1 MLGQITD
8 IGRCASLKKT
18 DIKQA
23 HKGLK
28 NPGVLDFNLLEMF
41 HGSTELSENNAKRL
55 DNIIRVRENF
65 HFKSRSKQIFVTIC
79 PDLS

>member
-8 IGRCASLKKT
+8 IGRGASLKKT

-28 NPGVLDFNLLEMF
+28 NSEVLDFNLLEKF
-41 HGSTELSENNAKRL
+41 HGSTELSENNAKLWTILLELQKVSILKL
-55 DNIIRVRENF
+55 D
-65 HFKSRSKQIFVTIC
+65 K
-79 PDLS
+79 